1 MPGARCVCVSSG
13 AECNGVAMWMEC
25 RLNASQT
32 VTSGLL
38 SAPTPGQPLH
48 WDRHSRQAVHLLST
62 PVIVE
67 PSERGQRWTL
77 RHRTVFRPLSG
88 DVDVQFTVVPAAES

>member
-1 MPGARCVCVSSG
+1 MCVCSG
-13 AECNGVAMWMEC
+13 GTCNGVAMWMEC
-25 RLNASQT
+25 RLNSNHV

-38 SAPTPGQPLH
+38 SAPSPGERLD

-67 PSERGQRWTL
+67 PSVGGQRWTL
-77 RHRTVFRPLSG
+77 RHRTVFRPHTG
-88 DVDVQFTVVPAAES
+88 DVNLQFTLVPAAEA